1 MESQNKFAV
10 FFIESRMVLMGYHYE
25 LQLPHI
31 FDIPSIVN
39 EKLSAS
45 NKKKLVPRSKFW
57 DFEHF
62 QNIKTISGGWF

>member
-45 NKKKLVPRSKFW
+45 NKKKLVTRSKF
-57 DFEHF
+57 
-62 QNIKTISGGWF
+62 